1 MAKTIAVCGS
11 PNSGKTVTA
20 LKLAK
25 QIYDSKKSKTTVV
38 FVSPDMTTPTLG
50 FLFPNSKDLEM
61 YSLGVVLD
69 KTDIFK
75 EDIIRQFVTTK
86 TMKNFA
92 FLGFKLCENKYS
104 YPEPTEN
111 KIVQFFSALEGI
123 ADYIVVDC
131 TSDENDLISNI
142 AKRDCDVAV
151 QIFNPDIKSMVY
163 YASCINQ
170 FLMIEGKKIKVLNI
184 MDNDLYL
191 PIDETKEKIKDISFV
206 IPYSRPIKQQM
217 IIGTLSE
224 SLHDAKY
231 LNVIGEIA
239 KAVV

>member
-1 MAKTIAVCGS
+1 MAKTIAVCGC

-25 QIYDSKKSKTTVV
+25 QIYDNKKGKTTVV
-38 FVSPDMTTPTLG
+38 VVSPDMTTPTLG

-104 YPEPTEN
+104 YPEPTEG
-111 KIVQFFSALEGI
+111 KITQLFSALEEV
-123 ADYIVVDC
+123 AEYIIVDC
-131 TSDENDLISNI
+131 TSDENDPISNI
-142 AKRDCDVAV
+142 AKRDCNVAV

-191 PIDETKEKIKDISFV
+191 PIDEVKEKNKGIEFV
-206 IPYSRPIKQQM
+206 IPYSRQLKQQM
-217 IIGTLSE
+217 ITGTLSE
-224 SLHDAKY
+224 SLHDIKY
-231 LNVIGEIA
+231 LFAIGEIA